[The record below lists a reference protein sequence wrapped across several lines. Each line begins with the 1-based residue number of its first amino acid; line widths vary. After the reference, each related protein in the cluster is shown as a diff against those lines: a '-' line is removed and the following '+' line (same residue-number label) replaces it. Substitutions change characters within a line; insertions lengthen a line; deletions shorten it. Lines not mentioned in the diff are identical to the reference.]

1 MLPPSFGSK
10 TSGWRATRYHPT
22 ISLFFVFVILR
33 RTDSFTST
41 EPVGGGGRI
50 HTFVGSATQPQ
61 HLPVTSSRASP
72 VVETPSRWERPS
84 VKLFLN
90 TNPSTTDPEKSKWH
104 TRITEDP
111 RRSIIFSGLMMA
123 CGSMLG
129 PFLDSY
135 HSAFGVL
142 KYDEPLSWVLWG
154 STNYPA
160 LTTAWWVPELFG
172 VAGLL
177 IGWLYVLLD
186 VILETPRDPALSP
199 SPPKIFLGISFFT
212 LQYWLSGI
220 LVHAGV
226 DRTSLLNVM
235 SLLAALG
242 FVVLDGT
249 TAGFVTSA
257 ATGLGGPLIEIV
269 LIWCTMQGKLSGGY
283 HYNDLGETGFFPL
296 WIVPVYFL
304 GGPANGNLAR
314 GFWNW
319 LSNNDTP
326 VSAILKTKNEEHEAP
341 CPVCNDTRRAP
352 CPNCDAVGT
361 YVAMGNRT
369 VKCTSCQG
377 RGFVICRTC
386 FDRYDEDPY
395 DIDAIRET
403 ISRMPD

>member
-1 MLPPSFGSK
+1 MRDIPHPQTLFVLCLTLILCRADGFAIPAPEGAIAFIDSTRQPHLP
-10 TSGWRATRYHPT
+10 
-22 ISLFFVFVILR
+22 L
-33 RTDSFTST
+33 TST
-41 EPVGGGGRI
+41 
-50 HTFVGSATQPQ
+50 S
-61 HLPVTSSRASP
+61 
-72 VVETPSRWERPS
+72 ERQS
-84 VKLFLN
+84 LTLFLS
-90 TNPSTTDPEKSKWH
+90 TNRGSTDQEKSKWH

-111 RRSIIFSGLMMA
+111 RRSFLFSGLMMT
-123 CGSMLG
+123 CGAMLG

-142 KYDEPLSWVLWG
+142 QYDEPLAWVLWG
-154 STNYPA
+154 SSNYPA

-177 IGWLYVLLD
+177 IGWLYVVLD
-186 VILETPRDPALSP
+186 DVLETPRGPVLSP
-199 SPPKIFLGISFFT
+199 SPPRIFLGISFFT

-220 LVHAGV
+220 LVHTGV
-226 DRTSLLNVM
+226 DRSSILNVM

-242 FVVLDGT
+242 FVGLDGT
-249 TAGFVTSA
+249 TAGLVTSA
-257 ATGLGGPLIEIV
+257 ATGIGGPLIEV
-269 LIWCTMQGKLSGGY
+269 ALIWCTMQGALSGGY
-283 HYNDLGETGFFPL
+283 HYNDPGETGFFPL

-319 LSNNDTP
+319 LSQEEPPASEMMTTRNNG
-326 VSAILKTKNEEHEAP
+326 SEEDP
-341 CPVCNDTRRAP
+341 CPVCNDTRCVP

-369 VKCTSCQG
+369 VKCTCCRG
-377 RGFVICRTC
+377 RGYVMCRTC

-403 ISRMPD
+403 MARMPD